1 MVEVAVRR
9 ARHDINF
16 QFAVAT
22 RAGAIIQIAI
32 RPDTRLAIFILSG
45 KLQPDPGL
53 ACATPEK
60 AAVQCDARDTIL
72 RP

>member
-32 RPDTRLAIFILSG
+32 RPDPRLAIFILPG
-45 KLQPDPGL
+45 KLQPTPALPVPHRRRRPSNAMPG
-53 ACATPEK
+53 T
-60 AAVQCDARDTIL
+60 RF
-72 RP
+72 